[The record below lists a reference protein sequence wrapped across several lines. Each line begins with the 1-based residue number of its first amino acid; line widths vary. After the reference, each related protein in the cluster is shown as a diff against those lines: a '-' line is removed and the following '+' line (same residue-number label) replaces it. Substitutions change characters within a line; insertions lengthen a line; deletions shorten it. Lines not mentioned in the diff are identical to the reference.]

1 MTDRLLLC
9 LETDRRQFASS
20 APPMITQQ
28 LEMVVNTQKVNKVD
42 ALLFDSFSVGS
53 ICINLDRKTEYGHEW
68 NKTLFVC
75 SA

>member
-53 ICINLDRKTEYGHEW
+53 ICINQQPRKNNG
-68 NKTLFVC
+68 NSLGG
-75 SA
+75 